1 MVWQRVRSA
10 VVRYYLT
17 AIHVTSRSAHLR
29 LCVRIVVRRTNSLRM
44 PKCFLGID
52 PSLSGSGLSVISSD
66 YKLLDTTKFTTK
78 SFGAERLY
86 LLELKLLEFL
96 DRHSDIV
103 HCCIEGPA
111 MREEGRVH
119 DLSQWAGIIYLTLYK
134 RGVPFLTP
142 APSQLKKYASSSG
155 ENQGKGV
162 VMLDV
167 FKNFG
172 EEFRDNDICD
182 AYVMSR
188 ISRDYHLLVYEK
200 GDVSH
205 LKKYQ
210 MEVLKKLVESEKKKH
225 KDTML

>member
-1 MVWQRVRSA
+1 M
-10 VVRYYLT
+10 Y
-17 AIHVTSRSAHLR
+17 
-29 LCVRIVVRRTNSLRM
+29 
-44 PKCFLGID
+44 FLGVD
-52 PSLSGSGLSVISSD
+52 PSLAGSGLSLINED
-66 YKLLDTTKFTTK
+66 YKVIDTTKFTTK

-96 DRHSDIV
+96 DKYEKIY

-111 MREEGRVH
+111 MRETGRIH
-119 DLSQWAGIIYLTLYK
+119 DLGQWAGILYLTLYK
-134 RGVPFLTP
+134 KGIPFLTP
-142 APSQLKKYASSSG
+142 SPSQLKKYASSTG
-155 ENQGKGV
+155 ENQGKEV

-188 ISRDYHLLVYEK
+188 ISRDYYFKVYEK
-200 GDVSH
+200 KDMSY

-210 MEVLKKLVESEKKKH
+210 QEVLKKMVESATA
-225 KDTML
+225 KDKESLF